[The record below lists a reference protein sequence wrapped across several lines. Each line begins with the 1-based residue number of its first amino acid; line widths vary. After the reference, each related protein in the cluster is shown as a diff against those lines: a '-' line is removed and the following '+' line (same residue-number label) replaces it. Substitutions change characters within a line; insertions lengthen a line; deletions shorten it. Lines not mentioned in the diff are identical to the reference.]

1 MVHTK
6 DVACAVPV
14 KDASATQDL
23 CTFPEI
29 TELSHKSLQER
40 VDIDQLAPN
49 VCEGIDIKTADSNS
63 RYKRNANPRLY
74 DHDHCVSNDT

>member
-6 DVACAVPV
+6 DVACAVLV

-29 TELSHKSLQER
+29 TELSHKSLQEH
-40 VDIDQLAPN
+40 VDIDQLASSF
-49 VCEGIDIKTADSNS
+49 CESIDIQTADSNS
-63 RYKRNANPRLY
+63 RYKRNANLRLY
-74 DHDHCVSNDT
+74 DRDHRVSNDT